1 VLGDGDVGFFAEIDG
16 GLVNRQLLDGGPEVE
31 VVALVFAGEAV
42 VEFFGEMDREGSRGL
57 GAAVRQCGSGQ
68 GPRSFGPLRVVARK
82 PICSRTSSIPIRE
95 RTAW

>member
-57 GAAVRQCGSGQ
+57 GAAVRQRAGAAEFWTFAGGGEKADLFQ
-68 GPRSFGPLRVVARK
+68 DLFHPDP
-82 PICSRTSSIPIRE
+82 
-95 RTAW
+95 